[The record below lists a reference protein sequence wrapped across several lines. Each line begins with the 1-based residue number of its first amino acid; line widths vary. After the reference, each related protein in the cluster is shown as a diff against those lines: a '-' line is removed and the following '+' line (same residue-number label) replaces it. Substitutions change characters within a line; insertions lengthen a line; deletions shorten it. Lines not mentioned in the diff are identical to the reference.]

1 MGLERLIEA
10 AQPPLLAQAEA
21 IAGRLAGMTRA
32 ALYADAAQWATQLR
46 AANRV
51 LGCRTALLGAAPCVV
66 AEALGS
72 TVDWEREL
80 VGPAPAPATLVRR
93 ASTRWTALLGTL
105 ERLVA
110 DRGGSAVVA
119 ALPGPAALAHSIGLQ
134 LTDTVAA
141 QLKPALVTL
150 AEDICR
156 LRPDLLLLREDVAL
170 APGEL
175 PPAYRRLFGTVRNI
189 ARYFDVPLGLAVGTT
204 DAASL
209 DAVARLQPDVVLLT
223 IDAAGTLPGLDA
235 VARISATVPLVGVPV
250 ALTDPEGSRARVH
263 RARERLT
270 IGRWC
275 VCTAAELPA
284 NIDLGAVRAL
294 LNELETV

>member
-21 IAGRLAGMTRA
+21 IAGRLAGMTQA
-32 ALYADAAQWATQLR
+32 ALYADAAHWATQLR

-51 LGCRTALLGAAPCVV
+51 LGCRTALLGAVPCVV

-80 VGPAPAPATLVRR
+80 VGAAPATLERR

-134 LTDTVAA
+134 LTDTVTA

-150 AEDICR
+150 VEDICR

-170 APGEL
+170 GPAGL
-175 PPAYRRLFGTVRNI
+175 PPTYRRLFGTVRNI
-189 ARYFDVPLGLAVGTT
+189 ARYFDVPLGLAVGTA
-204 DAASL
+204 DAALL
-209 DAVARLQPDVVLLT
+209 DALVRLQPDAVLLT

-235 VARISATVPLVGVPV
+235 VVRISATVPLVGVPV
-250 ALTDPEGSRARVH
+250 ALTDPEGSRARV
-263 RARERLT
+263 REARERLM

-284 NIDLGAVRAL
+284 NIDLGAARAL
-294 LNELETV
+294 LAELETV